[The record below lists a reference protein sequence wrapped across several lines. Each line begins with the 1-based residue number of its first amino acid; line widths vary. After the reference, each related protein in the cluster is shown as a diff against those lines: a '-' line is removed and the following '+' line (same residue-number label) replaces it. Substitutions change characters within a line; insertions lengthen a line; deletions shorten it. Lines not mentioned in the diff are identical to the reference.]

1 MLCLIFE
8 EVLLLKNQ
16 LKKYIKWKSWKY
28 MSDIIISLIYIYVML
43 TLLLRIQKGR
53 GKPRFFY
60 LKPENVRQ
68 HISKVVV
75 CRYLGY
81 VNVT

>member
-1 MLCLIFE
+1 
-8 EVLLLKNQ
+8 
-16 LKKYIKWKSWKY
+16 